1 MINRLSIFAAGF
13 AALALLPTQSF
24 GASKGVIEI
33 GCITP
38 LSGPGAPVGNWMS
51 AGAKFAIAQ
60 RPEINGWE
68 IKLNL
73 QDTVGD
79 PANALQKMQALA
91 SDEKVRA
98 VTCVGFSQESAAI
111 SGALKTGRVGIPF
124 LDSNNVSDSI
134 TGQYCNKWTFRTA
147 PNISTMINAQKA
159 YLERNPDVGKNG
171 WFIIGTDSAYGNG
184 MNAAFEKTG
193 ARVVGSNLAAQDTT
207 DWLPVINKALAS
219 GADAIW
225 LPVNFGT
232 PLSQF
237 LNQAST
243 LGLLKQKSVFLPV
256 GLPFLDAIQ
265 TLGDS
270 GVGLISTALQTD
282 LSLPSARGVVDAY
295 FEATGQAPSQLTLQQ
310 FAATNILLD
319 AIAATEEPTRD
330 AIREKLA
337 SMEFDTINGSVKFR
351 QPDQQAINT
360 LHEGSIQKLDE
371 PIHGVKYSWVITRKI
386 SSGDVLPSAESLGC
400 TK

>member
-1 MINRLSIFAAGF
+1 MINRLSVLFASF

-68 IKLNL
+68 IRLNL

-91 SDEKVRA
+91 ADEKVRA

-243 LGLLKQKSVFLPV
+243 LGLLNQKSVFLPV

-282 LSLPSARGVVDAY
+282 LSLPSARRIVDAY
-295 FEATGQAPSQLTLQQ
+295 FEAEGHAPSQLTLQQ
-310 FAATNILLD
+310 YAATNILLD
-319 AIAATEEPTRD
+319 AIAATKEPTRD
-330 AIREKLA
+330 AIREVLA
-337 SMEFDTINGSVKFR
+337 STEFDTINGSVKFR